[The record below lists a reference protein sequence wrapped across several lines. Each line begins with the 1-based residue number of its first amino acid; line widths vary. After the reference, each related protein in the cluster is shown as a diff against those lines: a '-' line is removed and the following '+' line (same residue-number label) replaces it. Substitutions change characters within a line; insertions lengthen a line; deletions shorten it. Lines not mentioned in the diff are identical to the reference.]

1 MKRRSNTIYMKENAS
16 LLFGQFVHCS
26 DLYYNPFILG
36 THHKALKFLME
47 SNNFIEKL
55 IRWALIYPTWIW
67 LSYNS

>member
-1 MKRRSNTIYMKENAS
+1 MKENAS

-55 IRWALIYPTWIW
+55 IRWALIYPT
-67 LSYNS
+67 